1 MNLEPPNPFIVLSG
15 IGLVILFI
23 YLLGVL
29 AK

>member
-1 MNLEPPNPFIVLSG
+1 MNLEPPSIVSVLGG
-15 IGLVILFI
+15 IGLIILFI